1 MENNE
6 HVFKEMSNNLSKN
19 STEKEQLREKL
30 RVLVAGSGEEKSLEE
45 TCRLLQLEKID
56 LC

>member
-6 HVFKEMSNNLSKN
+6 HVFKEMSNNLAKN

-45 TCRLLQLEKID
+45 TCRLL
-56 LC
+56 